1 MDLNP
6 HIVLKIVDRFLI
18 FVETVY
24 ICIRTIGAPHRMP
37 LSPLPLPARP
47 RRHGQPIAL
56 SSSLRRRERRTL
68 ARGRNDGRT
77 KGRKD
82 GRKEEDAA
90 LLGLLLVVVEIQVVL
105 VRGIRIAASVTL
117 HLVLDS
123 LVSMVP

>member
-1 MDLNP
+1 MTEERKN
-6 HIVLKIVDRFLI
+6 
-18 FVETVY
+18 E
-24 ICIRTIGAPHRMP
+24 RT
-37 LSPLPLPARP
+37 
-47 RRHGQPIAL
+47 
-56 SSSLRRRERRTL
+56 E
-68 ARGRNDGRT
+68 
-77 KGRKD
+77 GRKD